1 MRLILNHVV
10 QYQSWIGRCQGSM
23 LIGRARIGTLR

>member
-10 QYQSWIGRCQGSM
+10 QYQAWIGRCQGPV
-23 LIGRARIGTLR
+23 LIGSARIGTLL